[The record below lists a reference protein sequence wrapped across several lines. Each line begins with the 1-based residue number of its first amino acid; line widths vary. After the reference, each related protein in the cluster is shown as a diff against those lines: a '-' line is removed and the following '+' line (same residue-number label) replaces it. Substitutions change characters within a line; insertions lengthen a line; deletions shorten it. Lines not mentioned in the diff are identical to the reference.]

1 MRSVFSYE
9 RQAGMFNVGVMSL
22 SRFRHQLGMTMVEI
36 MVALAIGS
44 FLIIGAVQI
53 YNQSRFAFVVNE
65 SIVRVQETAQFA
77 MDTVESDLR
86 MASNWGRSSRGIAIE
101 GRTVA
106 EDVNPL
112 DLDVPLNCG
121 EDYVLDLG
129 TPVDGFNN
137 DYALTCPAR
146 GGEQPDSDVVIIRR
160 ASVNPAPLPL
170 SEGRLYIQ
178 STRVGGML
186 FDDGIVPDFFSDID
200 SATHNLVVTSYY
212 VAADSDLIPG
222 TPTLRRKT
230 LVMQGANMTVEDEE
244 VAPGVENL
252 QLQFGIDLDGDDAVD
267 QYVNPN
273 SEIYNPEAPGY
284 IWGAKVLTVRVW
296 MVVRSLTPE
305 VGIEDNINYAP
316 ADVVLGVPTDQYRR
330 VQVSKTVLLRNAR
343 G

>member
-1 MRSVFSYE
+1 MQSVSSYKH
-9 RQAGMFNVGVMSL
+9 RTGMNRIGTETS
-22 SRFRHQLGMTMVEI
+22 SRFRRQLGMTMIEI

-44 FLIIGAVQI
+44 FLVIGAVQI

-65 SIVRVQETAQFA
+65 SIARVQETAQFA

-86 MASNWGRSSRGIAIE
+86 MASNWGRSSRGLNIE
-101 GRTVA
+101 GRTLA
-106 EDVNPL
+106 GDVNPL
-112 DLDVPLNCG
+112 NLDVPLTCG

-137 DYALTCPAR
+137 NFALTCPAD
-146 GGEQPDSDVVIIRR
+146 GGAQPDSDVVIVRR
-160 ASVNPAPLPL
+160 ASVNPAPLNP
-170 SEGRLYIQ
+170 GQIQIQ

-186 FDDGIVPDFFSDID
+186 FDDGNVPVLFSNLD
-200 SATHNLVVTSYY
+200 SATHNLIVTSYY

-222 TPTLRRKT
+222 TPTLRRKA
-230 LVMQGANMTVEDEE
+230 LVMQGANMTVIDEE

-284 IWGAKVLTVRVW
+284 VAGAKVLAVRIW
-296 MVVRSLTPE
+296 MVVRGLTPE
-305 VGIEDNINYAP
+305 IGIVDNFNYAP
-316 ADVVLGVPTDQYRR
+316 ADVDLGVPTDEYRR

-343 G
+343 T

>member
-1 MRSVFSYE
+1 MI
-9 RQAGMFNVGVMSL
+9 
-22 SRFRHQLGMTMVEI
+22 EI

-44 FLIIGAVQI
+44 FLVIGAVQI
-53 YNQSRFAFVVNE
+53 YSQSRFAFIVNE

-86 MASNWGRSSRGIAIE
+86 MASNWGRSSRGINIE

-112 DLDVPLNCG
+112 DLDVPLTCG
-121 EDYVLDLG
+121 EDYLLDLG

-137 DYALTCPAR
+137 DFALTCPAE

-160 ASVNPAPLPL
+160 ASVNPAPLNP
-170 SEGRLYIQ
+170 GQIQ
-178 STRVGGML
+178 IQTTRVGGML
-186 FDDGIVPDFFSDID
+186 FDDGIVPGFFSGVD
-200 SATHNLVVTSYY
+200 SATHNLIVTSYY
-212 VAADSDLIPG
+212 VAEDSELIPG
-222 TPTLRRKT
+222 TPTLRRKA
-230 LVMQGANMTVEDEE
+230 LVMQGANMTVIDEE

-252 QLQFGIDLDGDDAVD
+252 QLQFGIDLDGDEAVD

-284 IWGAKVLTVRVW
+284 IGGAKVLAVRIW
-296 MVVRSLTPE
+296 MVVRGLSPE
-305 VGIEDNINYAP
+305 VGLEDNFNYAP
-316 ADVVLGVPTDQYRR
+316 ADVVLGVPDDEYRR

-343 G
+343 T